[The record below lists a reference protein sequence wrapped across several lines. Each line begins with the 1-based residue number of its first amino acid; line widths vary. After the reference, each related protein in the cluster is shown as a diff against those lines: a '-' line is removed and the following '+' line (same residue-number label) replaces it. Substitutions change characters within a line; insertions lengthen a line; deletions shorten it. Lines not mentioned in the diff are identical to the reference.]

1 VTLIKTYQ
9 RYIIKELFKISL
21 FLLCL
26 FSAFYIIIDFFEKL
40 GDFLKYKKPLYLFI
54 IYIFWKLWVIL
65 YQIYPFVLAL
75 SGLVAVFLLSK
86 NNELI
91 AFLSLGFRKRE
102 IARVFGSG
110 LLILSLFGGLLLNVI
125 FPKAAYKSLYTWN
138 YKIKHYK
145 KQYLIFNKQ
154 IFFVGPNYYLIARPL
169 EPKGEYLGDIKL
181 VFIKNGEPEEVIW
194 AKQGYYIGDHEWKL
208 LGVSIQK
215 KAEMFKPHEYAVWK
229 KKLPFVPR
237 TLVIVEKPV
246 EFLSFKGL
254 LERYRFLKKVHRPYI
269 QVFAEMVLKIY
280 YVFAGF
286 IVGFF
291 PIYIFLR
298 EYAPKKKGGIF
309 LRSIMH
315 FFLLLVLFL
324 LLETLF
330 RKGIVFA
337 GIGIGVW
344 IIANLL
350 MYILFF

>member
-1 VTLIKTYQ
+1 MTIIKTYQ
-9 RYIIKELFKISL
+9 KYIIKELFKISL

-26 FSAFYIIIDFFEKL
+26 FSAFYVMIDFFEKL
-40 GDFLKYKKPLYLFI
+40 GDFLKYKKPIYLFI

-75 SGLVAVFLLSK
+75 SALVTVFLLSK

-102 IARVFGSG
+102 ISRVFGSG
-110 LLILSLFGGLLLNVI
+110 LLILSLLGGIVLNVI

-138 YKIKHYK
+138 YKIRHYK

-154 IFFVGPNYYLIARPL
+154 IFFVGPDYYLIARPL

-181 VFIKNGEPEEVIW
+181 VFVKGEEPSKIIW
-194 AKQGYYIGDHEWKL
+194 ARQGYYIGKHKWKL
-208 LGVSIQK
+208 LNVSIQK
-215 KAEMFKPHEYAVWK
+215 KENMFKPQIYSVWEGN
-229 KKLPFVPR
+229 LPFIPR
-237 TLVIVEKPV
+237 TLVVVEKPI

-254 LERYRFLKKVHRPYI
+254 LERYKFLKKVHRPYI
-269 QVFAEMVLKIY
+269 QVLAEMILKVY

-286 IVGFF
+286 IIGFF
-291 PIYIFLR
+291 PVYIFLR
-298 EYAPKKKGGIF
+298 EYAPKRKGTIF

-315 FFLLLVLFL
+315 FFMLLVLFL

-330 RKGIVFA
+330 RKGIIFA
-337 GIGIGVW
+337 GIGIGMW

-350 MYILFF
+350 IYILFF